1 MEDRR
6 DTNPP
11 SSVNEP
17 RDRNSEPYIG
27 GADAV
32 QKTSYS
38 GDVHGADA
46 GGDDSTRGGVTATVA
61 SRRGLGPLG
70 WAVLIIAALVFV
82 AYAAGLFT

>member
-11 SSVNEP
+11 SSVNQP

-32 QKTSYS
+32 QKTSYNA
-38 GDVHGADA
+38 DVHGAEA
-46 GGDDSTRGGVTATVA
+46 TGDDSTRGGVTATVA
-61 SRRGLGPLG
+61 SRSGLGPLG
-70 WAVLIIAALVFV
+70 WVVLVVGALVLV